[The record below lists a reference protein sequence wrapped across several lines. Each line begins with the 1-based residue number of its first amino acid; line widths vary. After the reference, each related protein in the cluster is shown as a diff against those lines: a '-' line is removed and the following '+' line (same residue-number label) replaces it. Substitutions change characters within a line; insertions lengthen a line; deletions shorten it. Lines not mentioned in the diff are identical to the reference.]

1 MPPYADK
8 AIQVTVR
15 GLVQGVGFRW
25 STRRMAHQTG
35 VAGWVRNLADGAV
48 GVWVQGPAAAVEDM
62 RRFLEQGPPGAVV
75 SSVGVTEV
83 EPDPALTGFE
93 LRY

>member
-8 AIQVTVR
+8 AIRLTAR

-25 STRRMAHQTG
+25 STRRSAEQTG
-35 VAGWVRNLADGAV
+35 TEGWVRNLPDGSV
-48 GVWVQGPAAAVEDM
+48 EVWVQGPAVAVEDM
-62 RRFLEQGPPGAVV
+62 RRFLEQGPGGAVV
-75 SSVGVTEV
+75 SSVEVIDV

-93 LRY
+93 VKY